1 MAALSKRHAN
11 IFHPQHTTTMFDRRD
26 FLKRTS
32 LGVGAMTLA
41 PFFNQLFGAQTTATS
56 TIPKRFIFIRKSSG
70 LRPLESAL
78 MNFSAKDK
86 ALDENKQAFEV
97 DLTKHELPLY
107 LRGLD
112 DHKENMTILQ
122 GLSAKMSENVHYSFS
137 SVMGCFKSNRNTLS
151 AIKRTTIDFELAK
164 LFPSPFGHVELSF
177 AEGRTGIVS
186 GYSAPAPQTRN
197 YCYADPD
204 TARSEL
210 FKSVLNPDAV
220 NTDNDMLTFLQSKE
234 GLKES
239 GFKGH
244 EVKRQEAQVESIEA
258 IRERNKKLIEISG
271 TLAKHLPTLD
281 PVHLNGGPN
290 ATTPEKQAAMTDVL
304 IAAMKAGLTNVVTY
318 TIDDLGTPIIGLPG
332 NETDRVGIHP
342 LGHDEAFGGV
352 PAWKTREQ
360 IRISHMNQVKTIVE
374 KLKATPEG
382 NGTMFDNTMIMY
394 FPENGETHHG
404 IGTESPFIVMSGKNC
419 KLNIAG
425 RYIRLPYLGEPGHKT
440 LGNWYT
446 TLLNAHG
453 NPIEHYGD
461 LDLEMARKKLP
472 QTGAIQQFMA

>member
-1 MAALSKRHAN
+1 MN
-11 IFHPQHTTTMFDRRD
+11 NRRD
-26 FLKRTS
+26 FLKTS
-32 LGVGAMTLA
+32 ILGAGAMALA
-41 PFFNQLFGAQTTATS
+41 PSFNQLFAAQNS
-56 TIPKRFIFIRKSSG
+56 TGYPKRFIFIRKSSG
-70 LRPLESAL
+70 IRPVETAL
-78 MNFSAKDK
+78 LNFSEKEKAMDDK
-86 ALDENKQAFEV
+86 KEAFEV
-97 DLTKHELPLY
+97 GLDKYELPKW

-112 DHKENMTILQ
+112 AHKENMTILQ

-177 AEGRTGIVS
+177 ADGRTGIVS
-186 GYSAPAPQTRN
+186 GYSAPGPQTRN

-220 NTDNDMLTFLQSKE
+220 NSDNDMLSFLQSKE
-234 GLKES
+234 GMKIN
-239 GFKGH
+239 GIKGH
-244 EVKRQEAQVESIEA
+244 EVQRQEAQIESIDA
-258 IRERNKKLIEISG
+258 IRERNKKLITISG
-271 TLAKHLPTLD
+271 SLANFIPKLD
-281 PVHLNGGPN
+281 PVHANGGMD
-290 ATTPEKQAAMTDVL
+290 ASTPEKQAAMTDVL
-304 IAAMKAGLTNVVTY
+304 VAALKAGLTNVVTY
-318 TIDDLGTPIIGLPG
+318 TIDDLGTPITGLPG

-352 PAWKTREQ
+352 PAWMTREQ
-360 IRISHMNQVKTIVE
+360 IRISHMKQVNTIVE

-382 NGTMFDNTMIMY
+382 KGTMFDNTMVMY

-404 IGTESPFIVMSGKNC
+404 IGTESPFVILSGKNC
-419 KLNIAG
+419 NLDIAG
-425 RYIRLPYLGEPGHKT
+425 RYIRLPYLGNEGHKT

-446 TLLNAHG
+446 TLLNSHG
-453 NPIEHYGD
+453 NPMEHYGD

-472 QTGAIQQFMA
+472 QTGAIKQFMA

>member
-1 MAALSKRHAN
+1 MN
-11 IFHPQHTTTMFDRRD
+11 TRRD
-26 FLKRTS
+26 FLKTS
-32 LGVGAMTLA
+32 VLGAGAMALA
-41 PFFNQLFGAQTTATS
+41 PSFNQLFAAPGS
-56 TIPKRFIFIRKSSG
+56 TGIPKRFIFIRKSSG
-70 LRPLESAL
+70 ISPLETAL
-78 MNFSAKDK
+78 RNFSDKDRV
-86 ALDENKQAFEV
+86 LDENKQPLEV
-97 DLTKHELPLY
+97 DLDKHELPKW

-112 DHKENMTILQ
+112 AHKEHMTILQ
-122 GLSAKMSENVHYSFS
+122 GLSAKMSENIHYSFS

-177 AEGRTGIVS
+177 AGGRTGIVS
-186 GYSAPAPQTRN
+186 GFSAPAPQTRN

-210 FKSVLNPDAV
+210 FKSVLNPEAV
-220 NTDNDMLTFLQSKE
+220 NSDNDMLSFLQSKE
-234 GLKES
+234 GMKAS
-239 GFKGH
+239 GIKGH
-244 EVKRQEAQVESIEA
+244 EMERQESQIESIEA
-258 IRERNKKLIEISG
+258 IRERNKKLITLSG
-271 TLAKHLPTLD
+271 SLAKFLPQLD
-281 PVHLNGGPN
+281 PVHADGGAN
-290 ATTPEKQAAMTDVL
+290 ASTPEKQAAMTDVL
-304 IAAMKAGLTNVVTY
+304 IAALKAGLTNVVTY
-318 TIDDLGTPIIGLPG
+318 TIDDLGTPITGLPG

-352 PAWKTREQ
+352 PAWMTREQ
-360 IRISHMNQVKTIVE
+360 IRISHVNQVRTIVE
-374 KLKATPEG
+374 KLKQTPEG

-404 IGTESPFIVMSGKNC
+404 IGIESPFLIMAGNNC
-419 KLNIAG
+419 NLDIAG
-425 RYIRLPYLGEPGHKT
+425 RYIRLPFLGTEGHKT

-472 QTGAIQQFMA
+472 QTGAIKQFMA